1 MNANLFGIKR
11 LSLIISSVMLFFVF
25 GCASAPK
32 EFDAKITGPQLIVE
46 PDTITLGV
54 ANLLKKPI
62 IFKGKGFKPGDSV
75 FVSLLGVEKGGQ
87 KMDIALADAEVDPT
101 GGFAASVA
109 KLSKITELLRAE
121 IGRNE
126 KMEDTVVVSKPPIP
140 TGTYTAR
147 AVSME
152 SNLKAETPFCI
163 KGPSVGDSIKD
174 WLGGLAGKIV
184 KK

>member
-54 ANLLKKPI
+54 ANLLKKSI

-87 KMDIALADAEVDPT
+87 KMDIALADAEVDQA
-101 GGFAASVA
+101 GGFVA
-109 KLSKITELLRAE
+109 GVPTLSKITELLRADM
-121 IGRNE
+121 GSNA
-126 KMEDTVVVSKPPIP
+126 KMENIVIVSKPPIP
-140 TGTYTAR
+140 AGTYTAR